1 MKKTAFKRLTA
12 IFILVAILCAGV
24 FSLTACTAPPCIVYD
39 IIAQDEETDLM
50 DNGIL
55 SLVLTSPGI
64 LDKENTYLALNY
76 RQNGPDKIHAQIQ
89 TKSGFIG
96 SLGGLLAFAG
106 VSMDEMLAGLNLADM
121 VDNMV
126 ETMFPG
132 FAAKLRAG
140 DLKGALGLIEKS
152 LGFNIKGLDYENE
165 SVKALV
171 NEIGS
176 TMKIPADILE
186 RIPADTVLTL
196 TFDNTFYEKTV
207 EIEEGGVKKK
217 VDAIYIGE
225 IGNRKDTQPWA
236 VFTRTTNADG
246 KSVLRFR
253 AEFMGLKLG
262 FIER

>member
-1 MKKTAFKRLTA
+1 MKKTAFKRITV
-12 IFILVAILCAGV
+12 IFILVAILCVGV
-24 FSLTACTAPPCIVYD
+24 FSLTACTAPPTITYD
-39 IIAQDEETDLM
+39 IITESSETDLM

-55 SLVLTSPGI
+55 SVVLNLPGI
-64 LDKENTYLALNY
+64 IDLENTYLELDYNE
-76 RQNGPDKIHAQIQ
+76 GDSGVMHAQLQ
-89 TKSGFIG
+89 TAGGAIG
-96 SLGGLLAFAG
+96 TLKETIKALG
-106 VSMDEMLAGLNLADM
+106 VSLEDMLAGLNLEDM

-140 DLKGALGLIEKS
+140 DLKGAIGLVEQS

-196 TFDNTFYEKTV
+196 TFDNTFYSKEV

-217 VDAIYIGE
+217 VNAICVGE
-225 IGNRKDTQPWA
+225 IGKREDTQPWA
-236 VFTRTTNADG
+236 VFTETTNDNG

-262 FIER
+262 FIQR